1 MEIVLK
7 SDNQKKIDLLKQLAK
22 ELGVEVNSI
31 SKEALLVRL
40 EKDFEEGFKEIKEGK
55 GKTIDNFIDELG

>member
-7 SDNQKKIDLLKQLAK
+7 SDNSKKLDLLKQLAK

-31 SKEALLVRL
+31 DKEALLTKL
-40 EKDFEEGFKEIKEGK
+40 ENDFTLGFEEIKQGK
-55 GKTIDNFIDELG
+55 GKTITNFVK